1 MIRVLAFGWEAGSHF
16 EMMLKVV
23 EASGGLRA

>member
-1 MIRVLAFGWEAGSHF
+1 MIRVLAFGWEDGSHF

-23 EASGGLRA
+23 GASAGLRA